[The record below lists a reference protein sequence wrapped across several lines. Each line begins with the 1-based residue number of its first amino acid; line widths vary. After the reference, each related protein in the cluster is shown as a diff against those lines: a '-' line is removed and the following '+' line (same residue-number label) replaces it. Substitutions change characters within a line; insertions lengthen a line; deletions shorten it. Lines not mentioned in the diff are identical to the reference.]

1 MQRSLLIIVIERKF
15 YPVSGDPHFSAM
27 SALQF
32 CKVSR
37 VSGGRWM
44 MMIAQKVTCDHWSS
58 DKLFWKLDY
67 FLKKC
72 IGKERFL
79 NPIWCG
85 GGRKMPPLSY
95 FCDSPKKINGKSCQ
109 FFLTF
114 PKYVNGRL
122 GTTFCSQ
129 ITFRVV
135 GRGLK
140 WSKLPQFHKGGPCR
154 EQQEGKITNQ
164 NRCQVIHVAHNFL
177 VIFLLKHPGLGEIWG
192 WEPFFSQKVQQVM
205 GIC

>member
-1 MQRSLLIIVIERKF
+1 MQI
-15 YPVSGDPHFSAM
+15 
-27 SALQF
+27 
-32 CKVSR
+32 
-37 VSGGRWM
+37 
-44 MMIAQKVTCDHWSS
+44 
-58 DKLFWKLDY
+58 
-67 FLKKC
+67 
-72 IGKERFL
+72 FL

-109 FFLTF
+109 FFFTF

-129 ITFRVV
+129 ITFSVV

-177 VIFLLKHPGLGEIWG
+177 VIFLLKHLGLGEIWG
-192 WEPFFSQKVQQVM
+192 WEPFFGQKVLRVLRMVGGAFYAPPRPRLSLQTPASDRVNIAWQVFP
-205 GIC
+205 